1 MKSEN
6 KSKNRKIAAGISA
19 LLVAAGI
26 MGSGMYASAYKGD
39 PNVKGPNYTA
49 ERHEAM
55 TKAFENNDYNAWKEL
70 MAGKGRV
77 TQVVNEG
84 NFSRF
89 AEAHKLA
96 LEGKAEEAK
105 EIRAELGLGLGNGNG
120 NGQGRG
126 MGRGANCNR

>member
-1 MKSEN
+1 MKT
-6 KSKNRKIAAGISA
+6 KKYLSKKFIVGTSMLMATAGLVGSA
-19 LLVAAGI
+19 L
-26 MGSGMYASAYKGD
+26 YASAYQGD

-49 ERHEAM
+49 ECHTTM

-70 MAGKGRV
+70 MAGRGRV

-96 LEGKAEEAK
+96 LEGKMDEAK
-105 EIRAELGLGLGNGNG
+105 KIRTELGLGLKNGA
-120 NGQGRG
+120 GQGRG
-126 MGRGANCNR
+126 MGRGVNNNK